1 MKREYNLSFHNCEHL
16 VNTIIYGINYSQQ
29 VQYWKSKLLGG
40 YLTNKKINLKKE
52 IIKNDRLIDNL
63 KIKNQV
69 KLTNKIKETQEST
82 QLKI

>member
-1 MKREYNLSFHNCEHL
+1 MNIWLIQLFTEL
-16 VNTIIYGINYSQQ
+16 TIPSKFNIGR
-29 VQYWKSKLLGG
+29 VKLLGG

-52 IIKNDRLIDNL
+52 IIKNDRLIANL